1 MITSFLTVL
10 LFSVLANPKV
20 TAKLDLLARIFLG
33 ILFLIAGL
41 GKLTA
46 PQLTQDLMTTIG
58 MSDIFFYPTVIFEI
72 IGGLMLIV
80 GFKSRLAAA
89 ALAGFTIAASILF
102 HNDFGDRAQ
111 IGMFLKNIA
120 VAGGLVM
127 LAKHGSQSF
136 SLDGLF
142 GKEEAGSLMEANS
155 QNPVE

>member
-1 MITSFLTVL
+1 LITSFLTVL
-10 LFSVLANPKV
+10 LFTVLANPKV
-20 TAKLDLLARIFLG
+20 TANLDLLARIFLG
-33 ILFLIAGL
+33 ILCRMAGL

-46 PQLTQDLMTTIG
+46 PEKTQDLMTTIG
-58 MSDIFFYPTVIFEI
+58 MSDLFFYPTLIFEI
-72 IGGLMLIV
+72 VGGLLLIV
-80 GFKSRLAAA
+80 GFKSRLTAA

-127 LAKHGSQSF
+127 LAKHGSHSF

-142 GKEEAGSLMEANS
+142 RREDDNSLMEVNAQS
-155 QNPVE
+155 SGD